1 MKISVMAA
9 GLAATTMVVGVAVGG
24 CSSNKSSTASSSSA
38 SASASSSTSA
48 TSSSAAAQPT
58 DYSALLIKAS
68 DIPGDAFT
76 MQPPQLNPG
85 GKPGVAATFANQGD
99 TREIGDTILVLPNAS
114 DAASTLQ
121 ANITAAGPTVSGGT
135 PQPADVGTG
144 GTMLT
149 GTSPDG
155 AKAITILM
163 FSEGKGVVTLEFD
176 GAANDPVPPD
186 GALDIARKQDA
197 AIKNGLPA

>member
-1 MKISVMAA
+1 MKITVMVA

-24 CSSNKSSTASSSSA
+24 CGSNKSSTASSSSA
-38 SASASSSTSA
+38 PSSSTS
-48 TSSSAAAQPT
+48 TTPSSAAAQPT
-58 DYSALLIKAS
+58 DYSTLLINVS

-85 GKPGVAATFANQGD
+85 GKPGVTALFENAAD
-99 TREIGDTILVLPNAS
+99 TNEIGDTIYVLANAS
-114 DAASTLQ
+114 DATALLQ

-144 GTMLT
+144 GTLLT

-155 AKAITILM
+155 AKAITTLM
-163 FSEGKGVVTLEFD
+163 FSEGKAAVTIEFD
-176 GAANDPVPPD
+176 SAANDPVPPEN
-186 GALDIARKQDA
+186 ALDIARKQDA
-197 AIKNGLPA
+197 AVKNGLPA

>member
-1 MKISVMAA
+1 MKISVIAA
-9 GLAATTMVVGVAVGG
+9 GLAATTLVVGVAVDG
-24 CSSNKSSTASSSSA
+24 CSSKKSSTPSSSS
-38 SASASSSTSA
+38 SSSASSSTSA

-68 DIPGDAFT
+68 DIPGEAFT

-85 GKPGVAATFANQGD
+85 GKPGVAATFANQD
-99 TREIGDTILVLPNAS
+99 ASRTIVDTILVLPSAS
-114 DAASTLQ
+114 DAGGALDSTK
-121 ANITAAGPTVSGGT
+121 TAAGPAVSGGT
-135 PQPADVGTG
+135 PQPIDVGTG

-163 FSEGKGVVTLEFD
+163 FSEGTGVATIEFD
-176 GAANDPVPPD
+176 SAANDPVPQD

-197 AIKNGLPA
+197 AIKNGLPG

>member
-9 GLAATTMVVGVAVGG
+9 GLAATTMVVGVAIGG
-24 CSSNKSSTASSSSA
+24 CSSNKSSTASSSS
-38 SASASSSTSA
+38 SSSSASSSTSA
-48 TSSSAAAQPT
+48 TSSSAAQPT
-58 DYSALLIKAS
+58 DYSALLIQAS

-85 GKPGVAATFANQGD
+85 GNPGVAATFANQGN
-99 TREIGDTILVLPNAS
+99 TRQIGDTIMVLPNAS

>member
-1 MKISVMAA
+1 MRISVMAA

-24 CSSNKSSTASSSSA
+24 CGSNKSSTASSSSA
-38 SASASSSTSA
+38 PSSSTST
-48 TSSSAAAQPT
+48 TSSSAAAQPA
-58 DYSALLIKAS
+58 DYSTLLIKAS

-99 TREIGDTILVLPNAS
+99 TREIGDTILVLPTAS

-121 ANITAAGPTVSGGT
+121 ATITAAGPTVSGGT

-144 GTMLT
+144 GTLLT

-155 AKAITILM
+155 AKAITIFM

-176 GAANDPVPPD
+176 SAANDPVPPD

-197 AIKNGLPA
+197 AIRDGLPA